1 MRNVSFYSTI
11 NRKIMKKALL
21 FILSLGL
28 WLPLSA
34 NKNSQVANELVWFG
48 IDYSLVKFIGT
59 PDQFTDIPKIQNYYF
74 RAWNDLILAEE
85 NKYDLKT
92 AFSVSTIH
100 YDMENSC
107 VRSEKRSM
115 EGIVQ
120 AGPYTIDEEQV
131 RAVVQSNVIP
141 EENIVGAMF
150 VMETLNKLEGLSTMW
165 LAVFNVGSGEILYT
179 RRYSGAVGGF
189 GFRNYYAR
197 SYYNVIKNLK
207 MSPRG
212 PQ

>member
-1 MRNVSFYSTI
+1 
-11 NRKIMKKALL
+11 MKKAL
-21 FILSLGL
+21 FIIFALSLL
-28 WLPLSA
+28 LPLSA
-34 NKNSQVANELVWFG
+34 SKNSQVANELVWFG

-59 PDQFTDIPKIQNYYF
+59 PTHFADIPKIQNYYF

-85 NKYDLKT
+85 NKYDLKK
-92 AFSVSTIH
+92 AFSVSTIY

-107 VRSEKRSM
+107 VRSENRSM

-120 AGPYTIDEEQV
+120 ASPYAIDEEQV
-131 RAVVQSNVIP
+131 RAVVKSNVNP

-150 VMETLNKLEGLSTMW
+150 VMETLNKLEGVSSMW
-165 LAVFNVGSGEILYT
+165 LAVFNVGSGEILYM